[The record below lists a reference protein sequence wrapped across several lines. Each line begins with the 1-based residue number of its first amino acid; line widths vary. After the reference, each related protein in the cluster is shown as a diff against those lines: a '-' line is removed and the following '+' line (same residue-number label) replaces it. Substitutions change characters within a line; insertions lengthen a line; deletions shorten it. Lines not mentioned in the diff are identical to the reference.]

1 MLRSKR
7 NTSPLTTKSESPL
20 VLESRGAL
28 WSAFALMLLA
38 VLTKIQGALAMVCYF
53 LILLRIAIAS
63 YGTDLHF
70 LPGET
75 EAALLGF
82 ANPRKAAL
90 LRGKSMPPA
99 KCASRR
105 VDDRRRGDYR
115 CGNAVNTRFA
125 IVKSRRNVTETG
137 GGNDR

>member
-28 WSAFALMLLA
+28 WSAFANASA
-38 VLTKIQGALAMVCYF
+38 VLTKMQGALAMVCYF

-82 ANPRKAAL
+82 CKSKEGRTSAGEINAA
-90 LRGKSMPPA
+90 S
-99 KCASRR
+99 
-105 VDDRRRGDYR
+105 
-115 CGNAVNTRFA
+115 
-125 IVKSRRNVTETG
+125 
-137 GGNDR
+137 

>member
-28 WSAFALMLLA
+28 WSAFANASA
-38 VLTKIQGALAMVCYF
+38 VLTKMQGALAMVCYF

-105 VDDRRRGDYR
+105 VDDRRRDYR
-115 CGNAVNTRFA
+115 SGNAVNTRFA